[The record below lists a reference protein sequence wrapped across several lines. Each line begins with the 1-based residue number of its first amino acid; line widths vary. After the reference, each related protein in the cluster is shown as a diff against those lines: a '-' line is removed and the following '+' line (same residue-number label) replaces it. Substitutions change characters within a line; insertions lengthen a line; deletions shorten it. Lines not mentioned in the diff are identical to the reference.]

1 MSKDDDLMNDAE
13 DRAASIID
21 KMSDMEIRAELERRL
36 IQEILEA
43 QEND

>member
-1 MSKDDDLMNDAE
+1 MNDELRMLEAE
-13 DRAASIID
+13 DKAASIID

-43 QEND
+43 QENE